1 MISRISGKVIE
12 TGLNYLV
19 LDLGG
24 LSYEVFI
31 PACVMQ
37 GIDKSVDSDGKI
49 SLLTY
54 HYYQVEQAKSIPIL
68 IGFLN
73 QVEKD
78 FFEIFITVS
87 GIGPRAALKALNKP
101 ISLIAKAIDEGDLV
115 FLKSLPGIG
124 EQRAK
129 EIVAKLQNK
138 VGKFGLIQERNLQGK
153 VVAKDISEEAL
164 DVLLQLEYKR
174 AEAAGMIRKVLE
186 ANAEVNTTEELLNLV
201 YKQKRAVGAYLRNS
215 S

>member
-1 MISRISGKVIE
+1 MISRISGKVSE
-12 TGLNYLV
+12 KGLNYLV
-19 LDLGG
+19 LELNG
-24 LSYEVFI
+24 LSYDVFI

-37 GIDKSVDSDGKI
+37 RIDEAVSPEGKI
-49 SLLTY
+49 SFITY
-54 HYYQVEQAKSIPIL
+54 HYHQVDQNRSIPML

-78 FFEIFITVS
+78 FFEVFITVS

-101 ISLIAKAIDEGDLV
+101 ISLIAKAIDEGDLG

-138 VGKFGLIQERNLQGK
+138 VGKFGLIQDRLQNEQTLP
-153 VVAKDISEEAL
+153 KDISEEAL
-164 DVLLQLEYKR
+164 EVLLQLEYKR
-174 AEAAGMIRKVLE
+174 NEALAMIKKVLE
-186 ANAEVNTTEELLNLV
+186 ANNGVKSAEELLNLV
-201 YKQKRAVGAYLRNS
+201 YKQRHLR
-215 S
+215 

>member
-1 MISRISGKVIE
+1 MINRITGKVVE
-12 TGLNYLV
+12 KGLNYLV
-19 LDLGG
+19 LDLNG

-37 GIDKSVDSDGKI
+37 GIDKAARSDDKI

-54 HYYQVEQAKSIPIL
+54 HYHQVDQAKSIPVL

-101 ISLIAKAIDEGDLV
+101 ISLIAKAIDEGDLAS
-115 FLKSLPGIG
+115 LKSLPGIG
-124 EQRAK
+124 EQRAR

-138 VGKFGLIQERNLQGK
+138 VGKFGLMQDGSIEEK
-153 VVAKDISEEAL
+153 SASKDISEEAL
-164 DVLLQLEYKR
+164 EVLLQLQYR
-174 AEAAGMIRKVLE
+174 RPEALNMIKKVLE
-186 ANAEVNTTEELLNLV
+186 SNSQVNTTEELLNLV
-201 YKQKRAVGAYLRNS
+201 YKQKRLRK
-215 S
+215 